1 LKKLLRVIFLTR
13 QKETNIL
20 KLILLKNYRLNM
32 KIARTCF
39 MLDFWNKINVFVKN
53 VDIIYKWIVQKISQR
68 VKACQSN
75 AKWR

>member
-1 LKKLLRVIFLTR
+1 
-13 QKETNIL
+13 
-20 KLILLKNYRLNM
+20 M

-68 VKACQSN
+68 VKAC
-75 AKWR
+75 